1 MGSSKGGE
9 TVYMIYRAVT
19 YGLSPLI
26 NLHIRWRKFRGL
38 EHPLRWPERLGRP
51 SLPRPPGSLIW
62 FHAVSLG
69 EGMSVVPVIKR
80 CVERIPDVTVLMTTT
95 TTSAFEVLKTLLP
108 CGVIYQFA
116 PVDTPAAVKTFLEY
130 WKPYALVLVESELW
144 PNLLLT
150 ASANGVSIITL
161 SSFSFD
167 FSNYEVNF
175 SFNFQVM
182 LTLLNARMSTKSFN
196 NWSTPVIRLL
206 TSLMLSKFSLI
217 VPLSNIQAIHFQ
229 LLQAPPSII
238 NFSGDLKLGTEGLVN
253 LSQTKRS
260 IKDLQEQITDR
271 CVWMA
276 SSIHKGEEEVMVSV
290 HRALMQKHTGIL
302 SIIVPRHP
310 HHGKEIFLDL
320 QKKGVHV
327 ALRSR
332 GESVTS
338 DTSVYVVDTLGEL
351 MQFYGLTPIAVIG
364 GSFLPGLNGHNIS
377 EAASAGCAV
386 LTGQHVGHFSH
397 MIMAMKRVNPLSV
410 IQVDGG
416 MELEEILDK
425 LLSDPE
431 VLEARRMAAKQAFSA
446 LSRGVIENVWN
457 LLEVCIYRKIQAQG
471 S

>member
-1 MGSSKGGE
+1 MGAMKGGE
-9 TVYMIYRAVT
+9 MVYMIYRAVT

-26 NLHIRWRKFRGL
+26 NLHLRWRKFRGL

-80 CVERIPDVTVLMTTT
+80 CVERRPDVTVLMTTT
-95 TTSAFEVLKTLLP
+95 TASAFEVLKTLLP
-108 CGVIYQFA
+108 CDVIYQFA
-116 PVDTPAAVKTFLEY
+116 PVDTPAAVNAFLEY

-144 PNLLLT
+144 PNLVLT
-150 ASANGVSIITL
+150 ASANG
-161 SSFSFD
+161 
-167 FSNYEVNF
+167 
-175 SFNFQVM
+175 VM

-217 VPLSNIQAIHFQ
+217 VPLSNIQAISFQ

-238 NFSGDLKLGTEGLVN
+238 NFSGDLKLGTEVN
-253 LSQTKRS
+253 VSQNMRN
-260 IKDLQEQITDR
+260 IEDLQEKITDR

-290 HRALMQKHTGIL
+290 HRALMQKHTSIL
-302 SIIVPRHP
+302 AFIVPRHP
-310 HHGKEIFLDL
+310 DLGQEIALDL

-327 ALRSR
+327 ALRSC
-332 GESVTS
+332 GDSLTS
-338 DTSVYVVDTLGEL
+338 ETSVYVVDTLGEL
-351 MQFYGLTPIAVIG
+351 REFYRFTPIAVIG
-364 GSFLPGLNGHNIS
+364 GSFLPGLTGHNIS
-377 EAASAGCAV
+377 EAAAVGCAV

-397 MIMAMKRVNPLSV
+397 MIMAMQRLNPLSV
-410 IQVDGG
+410 MQVGGG

-425 LLSDPE
+425 LLSDPQL
-431 VLEARRMAAKQAFSA
+431 LEAHRMAAKQAFRTRILNNKCMYPHLKESGCVFLMGMA
-446 LSRGVIENVWN
+446 
-457 LLEVCIYRKIQAQG
+457 
-471 S
+471 

>member
-1 MGSSKGGE
+1 MGAIKGGE
-9 TVYMIYRAVT
+9 MVYMIYRAIT

-26 NLHIRWRKFRGL
+26 NLHLRWRKFRGL

-80 CVERIPDVTVLMTTT
+80 CVERRPDVTVLMTTT
-95 TTSAFEVLKTLLP
+95 TASAFEVLKTLLP
-108 CGVIYQFA
+108 CDVIYQFA
-116 PVDTPAAVKTFLEY
+116 PVDTPAAVNAFLEY

-144 PNLLLT
+144 PNLVLT
-150 ASANGVSIITL
+150 ASANG
-161 SSFSFD
+161 
-167 FSNYEVNF
+167 
-175 SFNFQVM
+175 VM

-217 VPLSNIQAIHFQ
+217 VPLSNIQAISFQ

-238 NFSGDLKLGTEGLVN
+238 NFSGDLKLGTEVN
-253 LSQTKRS
+253 VSQNMRN
-260 IKDLQEQITDR
+260 IEDLQEDITDR

-290 HRALMQKHTGIL
+290 HRALMQKHINIL
-302 SIIVPRHP
+302 AIIVPRHP
-310 HHGKEIFLDL
+310 DLGQEIALDL

-332 GESVTS
+332 GDSLTS
-338 DTSVYVVDTLGEL
+338 ETSVYVVDTLGEL
-351 MQFYGLTPIAVIG
+351 REFYRFTPIAVIG
-364 GSFLPGLNGHNIS
+364 GSFLPGLTGHNIS
-377 EAASAGCAV
+377 EAAAVGCAV

-397 MIMAMKRVNPLSV
+397 MIMAMKRLNPLSV
-410 IQVDGG
+410 IQVGGG

-431 VLEARRMAAKQAFSA
+431 LLEAHRMAAKQTFRA
-446 LSRGVIENVWN
+446 LSSGVIENVWN
-457 LLEVCIYRKIQAQG
+457 LLELHIYRKIHTQG